1 VKELLIMLDGRPV
14 RMPLRRDRRAR
25 NITIHID
32 AAIGG
37 ARVVM
42 PVSATVA
49 EAEGVVHRHA
59 RWVLDRIDALP
70 PRVPFAP
77 GAVVPFRG
85 TPHHIVHQAVGRGV
99 VDRADGVLHVFGQPE
114 HLPRRL
120 RDWLRR
126 EAAAEISPLAL
137 AKAEVVGRTVRR
149 VSLRDTRS
157 RWGSC
162 SAEGRLS
169 FSWRLI
175 LAPPP
180 VLDYVVSHEVA
191 HLVEMNHSPAFWH
204 VVDSLTPYTREAKRW
219 LRANGESLHA
229 YG

>member
-1 VKELLIMLDGRPV
+1 MSEIEVTLHGRPL

-32 AAIGG
+32 ASIGG

-42 PVSATVA
+42 PISATAA
-49 EAEGVVHRHA
+49 EAERAVRKHA

-70 PRVPFAP
+70 PKIPFEH
-77 GAVVPFRG
+77 GAVVPFGG
-85 TPHHIVHQAVGRGV
+85 TPHRILHRTDGRGV
-99 VDRADGVLHVFGQPE
+99 VERADGVLYVFGRPE

-120 RDWLRR
+120 QDWLRR
-126 EAAAEISPLAL
+126 EAGAAISPLAL
-137 AKAEVVGRTVRR
+137 AKAGMVERTVRR
-149 VSLRDTRS
+149 VSIRDTRS

-169 FSWRLI
+169 FSWRLV
-175 LAPPP
+175 LAPPM
-180 VLDYVVSHEVA
+180 VLDYVVAHEVA
-191 HLVEMNHSPAFWH
+191 HLVEMNHSPAFWRI
-204 VVDSLTPYTREAKRW
+204 VDRLTPHAREAKRW
-219 LRANGESLHA
+219 LRANGETLHS

>member
-1 VKELLIMLDGRPV
+1 MTEIELTLHGRPL

-49 EAEGVVHRHA
+49 EAERAVRRHA

-70 PRVPFAP
+70 PRIPFAQ
-77 GAVVPFRG
+77 GAVIPFRG
-85 TPHHIVHQAVGRGV
+85 TPHRILHQPEGRGV
-99 VDRADGVLHVFGQPE
+99 VNHADGVLCVFGQRE

-120 RDWLRR
+120 QDWLRR
-126 EAAAEISPLAL
+126 EAGAAISPLAL
-137 AKAEVVGRTVRR
+137 AKAGTVERAVRR
-149 VSLRDTRS
+149 VSIRDPRS

-169 FSWRLI
+169 FSWRLV
-175 LAPPP
+175 LAPPM
-180 VLDYVVSHEVA
+180 VLDYVVAHEVA
-191 HLVEMNHSPAFWH
+191 HLVEMNHSPAFWQ
-204 VVDSLTPYTREAKRW
+204 VVDRLTPHTREAKRW
-219 LRANGESLHA
+219 LRANGETLHS

>member
-1 VKELLIMLDGRPV
+1 MTLHGRPL

-32 AAIGG
+32 VTIGG

-49 EAEGVVHRHA
+49 EAERVVRRHA
-59 RWVLDRIDALP
+59 RWVLERIDALP
-70 PRVPFAP
+70 PHTPFEH
-77 GAVVPFRG
+77 GVEIPFRG
-85 TPHHIVHQAVGRGV
+85 APHRVVHCPEGRGV
-99 VDRADGVLHVFGQPE
+99 VERGDGLLLVYGQRE

-120 RDWLRR
+120 QDWLRR
-126 EAAAEISPLAL
+126 EAGAAISPLAL
-137 AKAEVVGRTVRR
+137 AKAGAVGRTVRR
-149 VSLRDTRS
+149 VGLRDPRS

-162 SAEGRLS
+162 SAEGRLN
-169 FSWRLI
+169 FSWRLV
-175 LAPPP
+175 LAPPM
-180 VLDYVVSHEVA
+180 VLDYVVAHEVA
-191 HLVEMNHSPAFWH
+191 HLVEMNHSPAFWR
-204 VVDSLTPYTREAKRW
+204 VVDTLTPHTRDAKRW

>member
-1 VKELLIMLDGRPV
+1 MILHGRALRV
-14 RMPLRRDRRAR
+14 PLRRDRRAR

-32 AAIGG
+32 VTVGG

-42 PVSATVA
+42 PVSATIA
-49 EAEGVVHRHA
+49 EAEQVVRRHA

-70 PRVPFAP
+70 PHVPFAD
-77 GAVVPFRG
+77 GAVIPFRG
-85 TPHHIVHQAVGRGV
+85 EPHRIEHVREGRGV
-99 VDRADGVLHVFGQPE
+99 VECTDGVLRVFGQHE

-126 EAAAEISPLAL
+126 EAGAAISPLAL
-137 AKAEVVGRTVRR
+137 AKAETLGRTVRR
-149 VSLRDTRS
+149 VSLRDPRS

-169 FSWRLI
+169 FSWRLV
-175 LAPPP
+175 LAPPMA
-180 VLDYVVSHEVA
+180 LDYVVGHEVA
-191 HLVEMNHSPAFWH
+191 HLAEMNHSPAFWR
-204 VVDSLTPYTREAKRW
+204 VVDTLTPHTREAKRW

>member
-1 VKELLIMLDGRPV
+1 MTLHGRALRV
-14 RMPLRRDRRAR
+14 PLQRDRRAR

-32 AAIGG
+32 VTIGG
-37 ARVVM
+37 ARIVM
-42 PVSATVA
+42 PVSATAA
-49 EAEGVVHRHA
+49 EAKRVVRRHA

-70 PRVPFAP
+70 PHVSFVH
-77 GAVVPFRG
+77 GAVIPFQG
-85 TPHHIVHQAVGRGV
+85 EPHRIEHAPDGRGV
-99 VDRADGVLHVFGQPE
+99 IERADGVLRVYGQRE

-126 EAAAEISPLAL
+126 EAGAAITPLAL
-137 AKAEVVGRTVRR
+137 AKAETVGRRVRR
-149 VSLRDTRS
+149 VSLRDPRC

-175 LAPPP
+175 LAPPMA
-180 VLDYVVSHEVA
+180 LDYVVAHEVA
-191 HLVEMNHSPAFWH
+191 HLVEMNHSPAFWR
-204 VVDSLTPYTREAKRW
+204 VVDTLTPHAREAKRW

>member
-1 VKELLIMLDGRPV
+1 MTLHGRALRV
-14 RMPLRRDRRAR
+14 PLRRDRRAR

-32 AAIGG
+32 VTIGG

-42 PVSATVA
+42 PVSASVA
-49 EAEGVVHRHA
+49 EAERVVRRHA

-70 PRVPFAP
+70 AHVAFAD
-77 GAVVPFRG
+77 GAVIPFLG
-85 TPHHIVHQAVGRGV
+85 EPHRIAHVAEGRGV
-99 VDRADGVLHVFGQPE
+99 IERADGTLHVYGARE

-126 EAAAEISPLAL
+126 EAAAAISPLAL
-137 AKAEVVGRTVRR
+137 AKAETVGRTVRR
-149 VSLRDTRS
+149 VSLRDPRS

-175 LAPPP
+175 LAPPMA
-180 VLDYVVSHEVA
+180 LDYVVAHEVA
-191 HLVEMNHSPAFWH
+191 HLVEMNHSPAFWR
-204 VVDSLTPYTREAKRW
+204 VVDTLTPHAREAKRW